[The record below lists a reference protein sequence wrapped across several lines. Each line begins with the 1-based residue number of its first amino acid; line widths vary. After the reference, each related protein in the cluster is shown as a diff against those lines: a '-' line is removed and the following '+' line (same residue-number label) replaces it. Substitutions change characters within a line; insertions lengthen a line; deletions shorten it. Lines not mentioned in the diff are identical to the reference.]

1 MNDHFLIPRLAPG
14 EASALFE
21 RHVGDLRR
29 GAGPTDLVDLN
40 VRGTPNRTGGAV
52 PRPWV
57 VEGWRKQVIEQIDMP
72 EDMTISERSTFGLRV
87 GRAVEEVIS
96 PILADAA
103 HDGTWWYLSLAVFP
117 DLVYRRWPVVGTG
130 ADLLL
135 SRDRW
140 LGGLGSGKGKDRN
153 FLKNSWRRWVVFG
166 PVGDRIEPPLGEDE
180 MVQMLE
186 RAAVARNIPLIR
198 QCALAIGE
206 YGSEFPS
213 GRMEFARALMRRVS
227 WYTGS
232 TTLDIYP
239 EHELCEFVR
248 GVAADL
254 VAATAKRAR

>member
-117 DLVYRRWPVVGTG
+117 DLVYRRWPAVGTG

-140 LGGLGSGKGKDRN
+140 LWEGEGQELPQELLAALGR
-153 FLKNSWRRWVVFG
+153 F
-166 PVGDRIEPPLGEDE
+166 
-180 MVQMLE
+180 
-186 RAAVARNIPLIR
+186 RA
-198 QCALAIGE
+198 
-206 YGSEFPS
+206 S
-213 GRMEFARALMRRVS
+213 GRQDR
-227 WYTGS
+227 
-232 TTLDIYP
+232 
-239 EHELCEFVR
+239 
-248 GVAADL
+248 
-254 VAATAKRAR
+254 ATAGRGRDGPDAGTSRRCTQHSSDSSVCSGDWGVRFGIPEWTNGIRASTHASCQLVHGVHNT